1 MPFILKIITPQKRRQ
16 AALPFAKTESVTAV
30 QSAFRTQ
37 FRTEPRHCVGFC
49 GLLWKQARTP
59 SVFALDTKGEA
70 GLLTL
75 RQHSFC
81 WIVLY

>member
-1 MPFILKIITPQKRRQ
+1 MPLILKIATPQKRRQ
-16 AALPFAKTESVTAV
+16 SALHFAKTESVTAV
-30 QSAFRTQ
+30 QSVFRTQ
-37 FRTEPRHCVGFC
+37 FRTEPRQCVGFC

-59 SVFALDTKGEA
+59 SVFAPDTEGEA

-75 RQHSFC
+75 KRHSFC